1 MKDSFNKFFK
11 FAPGFTLIEI
21 IAVLVIIS
29 IIAVVAG
36 SRVGGMTDTATDSS
50 AAGKLR
56 AHLRYA
62 QIRALNTQGVWGI
75 RCTGAAYNLYRWDGS
90 AEITAILPGE
100 ENTSVSFPGGTSIT
114 ALVAFDD
121 WGRPHTSQDATGNT
135 AGAALVMGGET
146 VIVTRETGYVP

>member
-1 MKDSFNKFFK
+1 MKESFNKFFK

-36 SRVGGMTDTATDSS
+36 SRVGGVTDAATDNSVAS
-50 AAGKLR
+50 KFR
-56 AHLRYA
+56 SHLRYA

-75 RCTGAAYNLYRWDGS
+75 RCAGSAYHLYRWDGS
-90 AEITAILPGE
+90 AEIITILPGE
-100 ENTSVSFPGGTSIT
+100 ENNTVSFPGGTSIT

-135 AGAALVMGGET
+135 AGVTLVMGGET